1 MKKKFEVWLPLL
13 LSIVMILGMFVGYR
27 FAVQQPNK
35 KIFKK
40 DAANALQ
47 EVFDII
53 RTRYVD
59 SVNIDTLRENA
70 INLMMDELD
79 PHSIYLPPV
88 ELKEA
93 NEDLSGN
100 FEGIGI
106 EFNQIRDTVNV
117 TYVFKGGPSDKAGIL
132 IGDQIIKVDDKSLTG
147 KNIDI
152 FKIRTAIR
160 GPKGSKVK
168 LDLLRNGNP
177 LTATVTRDNI
187 ATPSV
192 TAYYMLDNK
201 TGFIK
206 LSKFTN
212 SSYREFMEALQD
224 LKNQGMTQLI
234 FDLRGNSGGYM
245 DQAIEIVDEFLSG
258 DKLIVYTQGV
268 HSPKTEYRCKR
279 AGIFETGKLAILVDE
294 LSASAS
300 EIVAGA
306 LQDWDRAV
314 VVGRRT
320 FGKGLVQEPFLLSD
334 GSALRL
340 TVARYYTPIG
350 RSIQKPYTG
359 GKKVYL
365 DEVWERYASGQLY
378 YADSNK
384 ITNGTPYKTHGGRTV
399 YGGGGI
405 MPDVFVG
412 LDTSRYSREINKVFL
427 NGSFNDFVFHYYLS
441 HQELLTPYQTPQEFA
456 QHFDPSKDMWT
467 QFTEWVKKDTVNLSG
482 IPEFEKKRVIDRMEA
497 QLARFKWRD
506 SGFYQVMNSKDSV
519 VLKALEELGK

>member
-1 MKKKFEVWLPLL
+1 IRSIKMKKKFEVWLPLL

-168 LDLLRNGNP
+168 LDLLRNGKP

-206 LSKFTN
+206 LSKFT
-212 SSYREFMEALQD
+212 
-224 LKNQGMTQLI
+224 
-234 FDLRGNSGGYM
+234 
-245 DQAIEIVDEFLSG
+245 
-258 DKLIVYTQGV
+258 
-268 HSPKTEYRCKR
+268 
-279 AGIFETGKLAILVDE
+279 
-294 LSASAS
+294 
-300 EIVAGA
+300 
-306 LQDWDRAV
+306 
-314 VVGRRT
+314 
-320 FGKGLVQEPFLLSD
+320 
-334 GSALRL
+334 
-340 TVARYYTPIG
+340 
-350 RSIQKPYTG
+350 
-359 GKKVYL
+359 
-365 DEVWERYASGQLY
+365 
-378 YADSNK
+378 
-384 ITNGTPYKTHGGRTV
+384 
-399 YGGGGI
+399 
-405 MPDVFVG
+405 
-412 LDTSRYSREINKVFL
+412 
-427 NGSFNDFVFHYYLS
+427 
-441 HQELLTPYQTPQEFA
+441 
-456 QHFDPSKDMWT
+456 
-467 QFTEWVKKDTVNLSG
+467 
-482 IPEFEKKRVIDRMEA
+482 
-497 QLARFKWRD
+497 
-506 SGFYQVMNSKDSV
+506 
-519 VLKALEELGK
+519 